1 MSKRKLRNNV
11 TVNNGENIEVNPET
25 KEEQGTPVQPEE
37 NPGEDQNSHEDK
49 GHRKPSIKKQAAAVG
64 TTIVKGVKHAGKIV
78 WRNRGKIG
86 IVAGA
91 AVVLLA
97 KLATPDTSVDVY
109 VDEDDSDRKL
119 VVIETPEP
127 ETEETEE

>member
-64 TTIVKGVKHAGKIV
+64 TTIVKGVKHAGRIV

-97 KLATPDTSVDVY
+97 KMATPHTDTSIDVY
-109 VDEDDSDRKL
+109 VDEVDDDHDEL
-119 VVIETPEP
+119 AIEAPEP
-127 ETEETEE
+127 ETEE

>member
-1 MSKRKLRNNV
+1 MSKRKIRNNV

-91 AVVLLA
+91 AIVLLA
-97 KLATPDTSVDVY
+97 KMTTLREDTGVDIY
-109 VDEDDSDRKL
+109 VDETDDSPTKL
-119 VVIETPEP
+119 IIEETEP
-127 ETEETEE
+127 ETEE

>member
-37 NPGEDQNSHEDK
+37 NPGEDQNSHENK

-64 TTIVKGVKHAGKIV
+64 TTIVKGVKHAGRIV

-97 KLATPDTSVDVY
+97 KLATPHTDTSIDVY
-109 VDEDDSDRKL
+109 VDEVDDDNHDEL
-119 VVIETPEP
+119 AIEVPEP
-127 ETEETEE
+127 ETEE

>member
-1 MSKRKLRNNV
+1 MSKRKMRNNV

-78 WRNRGKIG
+78 WCNRGKIG

-97 KLATPDTSVDVY
+97 KLATPHTDTSIDVY
-109 VDEDDSDRKL
+109 VDEVDDDHDEL
-119 VVIETPEP
+119 AIEAPEP
-127 ETEETEE
+127 ETEE

>member
-1 MSKRKLRNNV
+1 MSKRKIRNNV

-25 KEEQGTPVQPEE
+25 KEEHGTPVQPEE

-91 AVVLLA
+91 AIVLLA
-97 KLATPDTSVDVY
+97 KMTTLREDTGVDIY
-109 VDEDDSDRKL
+109 VDETDDSPTKL
-119 VVIETPEP
+119 IIEETEP
-127 ETEETEE
+127 ETEE

>member
-1 MSKRKLRNNV
+1 MSKRKMRNNV

-25 KEEQGTPVQPEE
+25 KEEQGTPVHPEE

-97 KLATPDTSVDVY
+97 KLATPHTDTSVDVY
-109 VDEDDSDRKL
+109 VDEVDDDHDEL
-119 VVIETPEP
+119 AIEAPEP
-127 ETEETEE
+127 ETEE

>member
-1 MSKRKLRNNV
+1 MSKRKMRNNV

-97 KLATPDTSVDVY
+97 KLATPHTDTGIDVY
-109 VDEDDSDRKL
+109 VDEVDDDHDEL
-119 VVIETPEP
+119 AIEVPEP
-127 ETEETEE
+127 ETEE

>member
-1 MSKRKLRNNV
+1 MSKRKMRNNV

-49 GHRKPSIKKQAAAVG
+49 GHRKPSIEKQAAAVG

-97 KLATPDTSVDVY
+97 KMATPHTDTSIDVY
-109 VDEDDSDRKL
+109 VDEVDDDHDEL
-119 VVIETPEP
+119 AIEAPEP
-127 ETEETEE
+127 ETEE